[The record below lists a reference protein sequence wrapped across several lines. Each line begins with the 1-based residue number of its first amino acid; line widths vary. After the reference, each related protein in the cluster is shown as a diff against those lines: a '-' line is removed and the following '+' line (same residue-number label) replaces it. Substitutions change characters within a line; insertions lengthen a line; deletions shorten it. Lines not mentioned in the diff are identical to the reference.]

1 MVTKANAVV
10 HIQYKTHAYTVK
22 EDNTNL
28 LPPGQYLHLNNQ
40 SELLCKHFP
49 ARFACTTG
57 ITKCRY
63 LVKLTFKKEGKSF
76 GGPEYKTELSNVELL
91 IRKLFLLYSSIIRV
105 NRSVYIIVNALYYRS
120 IHLCRTTCWRVTMI
134 LSWRAL
140 FSKCSSYRE
149 IKAKLEKKKILAVGR
164 EKNYGK
170 NLKHC
175 LRNNQQPLLACKP
188 SVKPGQLAGLVWLVW
203 DRAGWHTGKDHSNTA
218 GTRDSHKMICKY
230 LSEPKTLGKATIKI

>member
-1 MVTKANAVV
+1 MVTKADVVV
-10 HIQYKTHAYTVK
+10 HIQYKTHAYTVN
-22 EDNTNL
+22 EDNINL

-40 SELLCKHFP
+40 SELLCKHFA
-49 ARFACTTG
+49 ARFACASG

-63 LVKLTFKKEGKSF
+63 LVKLTFKKEAKSF
-76 GGPEYKTELSNVELL
+76 GGTEYKTELSNVELL

-105 NRSVYIIVNALYYRS
+105 NRSVYIIVNVLYYRS
-120 IHLCRTTCWRVTMI
+120 IHLCRTTWWCVTMI

-140 FSKCSSYRE
+140 FSKCSSYSE
-149 IKAKLEKKKILAVGR
+149 ITAKLQKKILAVGG
-164 EKNYGK
+164 GK
-170 NLKHC
+170 KLWKKLKHC
-175 LRNNQQPLLACKP
+175 LRNNRQPLLACKL

-218 GTRDSHKMICKY
+218 GTRDSHNMICKY